1 VRRWLFPD
9 DLAVDDLALLVD
21 LVEHDRVPPL
31 LTPPG
36 VRLAGLIDPPP
47 GELTTRRIMRVHGRG
62 DLPLVDEADAIKIT
76 DAAAFDL
83 LLLGEARQSGK
94 PVCLDVS
101 HLALK
106 DLVRALAALGP
117 GVPVCLMH
125 TLDIVGAVKR
135 LSAFG
140 TRFDL
145 PIGYILRGPMDDA
158 LLDRAVGS
166 MGGQDFT
173 LLQLPP
179 ALDEYVAA
187 YVPGLIARLS
197 SLREETGA
205 HRPAAVAARAIA
217 PGEILEGATLRY
229 AARQTHS
236 TYPAP
241 LDVIQGKAAK
251 RAIEQGEPI
260 QLSDVDLH
268 VAGLIQVRTQS
279 SRLPGKAVMPL
290 GSLGALEHVIDRAKR
305 AEMLDSVIICTT
317 DQPEDD
323 SLVPIGEKWKIPTFR
338 GSEMNVLKRFL
349 GAADEFGADVMVRI
363 TGDSPLVAVEAIDGA
378 VEHHLSMNADYTSCT
393 GLPVGTALE
402 VFNTAAMRL
411 AYTLS
416 EDPETSEDLSF
427 YLRRPEVFN
436 VTRWEPPRELHA
448 PELVMALNR
457 PEDAE
462 VLKAIFEA
470 LDVPGGPPFSTAAA
484 IDWLRAHPE
493 VAAINRD
500 YTPKPTVC
508 NTRFVF
514 RHLRSG

>member
-9 DLAVDDLALLVD
+9 DLAVDDLALLID
-21 LVEHDRVPPL
+21 LAEHNHVPPL

-36 VRLAGLIDPPP
+36 VTLAGFVDPPP
-47 GELTTRRIMRVHGRG
+47 GELAARRFMRVHGRG
-62 DLPLVDEADAIKIT
+62 DLPLVGEADAIKIT

-83 LLLGEARQSGK
+83 LLLQETRRSGK

-101 HLALK
+101 RLALK

-117 GVPVCLMH
+117 ETPVCLLH

-135 LSAFG
+135 LCAFG
-140 TRFDL
+140 VRFDL
-145 PIGYILRGPMDDA
+145 PIGYILRGSTNET

-173 LLQLPP
+173 LLQIPP
-179 ALDEYVAA
+179 ALDDIIAA
-187 YVPGLIARLS
+187 YVPGLIGDLL
-197 SLREETGA
+197 SLRGERGPR
-205 HRPAAVAARAIA
+205 RPAAVAAHAIQ
-217 PGEILEGATLRY
+217 PGDVLESTNLRY
-229 AARQTHS
+229 AARQTRS

-241 LDVIQGKAAK
+241 LDVIQGKAAR

-260 QLSDVDLH
+260 SLGEVDLH
-268 VAGLIQVRTQS
+268 VAGMIQVRSRS
-279 SRLPGKAVMPL
+279 SRLPGKATLPL
-290 GSLGALEHVIDRAKR
+290 GSLGALEHVIDRTKR
-305 AEMLDSVIICTT
+305 AAMLDSVIICTT
-317 DQPEDD
+317 DQPEDAD
-323 SLVPIGEKWKIPTFR
+323 LAQIGDKWGIPTFR

-349 GAADEFGADVMVRI
+349 DAADAFGADVMVRI

-378 VEHHLSMNADYTSCT
+378 VQHHLSVNADYTACT
-393 GLPVGTALE
+393 GLPVGAALE

-416 EDPETSEDLSF
+416 EDPEHSEDLTF

-436 VTRWEPPRELHA
+436 ATRWEPPRELHA

-470 LDVPGGPPFSTAAA
+470 LDKPGGPPFSTAEA
-484 IDWLRAHPE
+484 IRWLRAHPE
-493 VAAINRD
+493 IAAINGD

-508 NTRFVF
+508 NTRFVYTN
-514 RHLRSG
+514 LRSG

>member
-21 LVEHDRVPPL
+21 LAEHDRVPPL

-47 GELTTRRIMRVHGRG
+47 GELETRRIMRVHGRG

-76 DAAAFDL
+76 QMAAFDL
-83 LLLGEARQSGK
+83 LLLGEAHRSGK

-117 GVPVCLMH
+117 EVPVCLLH

-135 LSAFG
+135 MTAFG

-145 PIGYILRGPMDDA
+145 PIGYILRGPMDDT

-173 LLQLPP
+173 LLQIPP

-187 YVPGLIARLS
+187 YVPGLIAS
-197 SLREETGA
+197 QTSLREETGA
-205 HRPAAVAARAIA
+205 HRPAAVAGRAIA
-217 PGEILEGATLRY
+217 QGEVLESATLRY

-241 LDVIQGKAAK
+241 LDVIQGKAAR
-251 RAIEQGEPI
+251 RAIAQGEPI
-260 QLSDVDLH
+260 SLSDVDLH

-279 SRLPGKAVMPL
+279 SRLPGKAVLPL
-290 GSLGALEHVIDRAKR
+290 GSQGALEHVIDRAQR

-323 SLVPIGEKWKIPTFR
+323 DLVPIGEKWGIPTFR

-349 GAADEFGADVMVRI
+349 GAADEFGADVLVRI
-363 TGDSPLVAVEAIDGA
+363 TGDSPLVAVEALDGA
-378 VEHHLSMNADYTSCT
+378 IRHHLSMNADYTYCT
-393 GLPVGTALE
+393 SLPVGTAPE
-402 VFNTAAMRL
+402 IFNAAAMRL

-416 EDPETSEDLSF
+416 EDPDTSEDLTL

-448 PELVMALNR
+448 PELIMALNR

-462 VLKAIFEA
+462 VLKVIFEA
-470 LDVPGGPPFSTAAA
+470 LDTPGGPPFRTAAA

-493 VAAINRD
+493 IAAINGD

-514 RHLRSG
+514 RNLR